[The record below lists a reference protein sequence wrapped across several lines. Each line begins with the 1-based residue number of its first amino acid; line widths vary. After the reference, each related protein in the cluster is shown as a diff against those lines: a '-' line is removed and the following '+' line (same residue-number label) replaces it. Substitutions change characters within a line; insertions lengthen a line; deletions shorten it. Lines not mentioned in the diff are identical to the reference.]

1 MSGYA
6 SLVRRAA
13 VVALFAV
20 SMGWAQDA
28 GALQR
33 LLEAGRPVEAWQQ
46 ARQWAGRQP
55 ASAEAQYWSGLTALR
70 CGAFDEAEAA
80 LGRSLK
86 IRPASVPAAMALGE
100 TFDRQDRPAKAI
112 EWYEKAWELDK
123 SQSEPLVR
131 IARVYQQNAAWSDA
145 EEYFKRA
152 QALGAGSVA
161 EDLDAARTAAKEQAS
176 GVVSARSLA
185 ANSRGLKP
193 PVKNAAE
200 ASVKAPAAGDDAARV
215 AFQISFPRNKFAVAD
230 LSPTARAQ
238 LDEVA
243 ASLLTPEWKAKGP
256 LLVEGHACSCGTASY
271 NMELGLKRAEA
282 IREYLIAKGALSQS
296 ESKSASMGS
305 SNPVKV
311 SPHPQLSY
319 EACERDETHNMNRR
333 VVLKEQRSGAVAQV
347 SFWYRPATGGDF
359 RPLTSGAALRTKDQ
373 IKVKLESF
381 EAVHAYV
388 FHHGSAGDWSVL
400 FPNKGITPAAP
411 ANPLPNGSPL
421 WIPGPGDGLSLDE
434 TPGPE
439 ETLVFVSP
447 GPDPDLEKIA
457 SRLRGGEAVAEVPPL
472 KVAKQ
477 PQQAPQQPPAQPQPQ
492 SQPQSQRQASHQP
505 QAPPTPATSQLED
518 YVISTRGLKGVPA
531 SAPGNLLLK
540 LRSFASVKF
549 EHKPAQ

>member
-1 MSGYA
+1 
-6 SLVRRAA
+6 
-13 VVALFAV
+13 
-20 SMGWAQDA
+20 
-28 GALQR
+28 
-33 LLEAGRPVEAWQQ
+33 
-46 ARQWAGRQP
+46 
-55 ASAEAQYWSGLTALR
+55 
-70 CGAFDEAEAA
+70 
-80 LGRSLK
+80 
-86 IRPASVPAAMALGE
+86 
-100 TFDRQDRPAKAI
+100 
-112 EWYEKAWELDK
+112 
-123 SQSEPLVR
+123 
-131 IARVYQQNAAWSDA
+131 
-145 EEYFKRA
+145 
-152 QALGAGSVA
+152 
-161 EDLDAARTAAKEQAS
+161 
-176 GVVSARSLA
+176 
-185 ANSRGLKP
+185 
-193 PVKNAAE
+193 
-200 ASVKAPAAGDDAARV
+200 
-215 AFQISFPRNKFAVAD
+215 
-230 LSPTARAQ
+230 
-238 LDEVA
+238 
-243 ASLLTPEWKAKGP
+243 
-256 LLVEGHACSCGTASY
+256 
-271 NMELGLKRAEA
+271 MELGLKRAEA

-457 SRLRGGEAVAEVPPL
+457 SRLRGGEAVAEVPPP
-472 KVAKQ
+472 KAAKQ
-477 PQQAPQQPPAQPQPQ
+477 QAQQAPQTQQQAQAPQPQ
-492 SQPQSQRQASHQP
+492 AQQHP
-505 QAPPTPATSQLED
+505 QARQQAQGPSDYAPAAD
-518 YVISTRGLKGVPA
+518 FDIPTRGLKGVPA

>member
-1 MSGYA
+1 MSGSA

-13 VVALFAV
+13 IAALFAV
-20 SMGWAQDA
+20 GVGWTQDA
-28 GALQR
+28 GTLQR
-33 LLEAGRPVEAWQQ
+33 LLETSRPVEAWQQ
-46 ARQWAGRQP
+46 ARQWAERQP

-70 CGAFDEAEAA
+70 CGAFEEAEAA

-86 IRPASVPAAMALGE
+86 IRPASIPAAMALGE
-100 TFDRQDRPAKAI
+100 AFDRQDRPAKAI

-152 QALGAGSVA
+152 QALGASSVA
-161 EDLDAARTAAKEQAS
+161 EDLDATRTAAKEQAT

-200 ASVKAPAAGDDAARV
+200 ASVQARVAGEDAARV

-243 ASLLTPEWKAKGP
+243 ASLMTPEWKAKGP

-282 IREYLIAKGALSQS
+282 IREYLITKGALSQS
-296 ESKSASMGS
+296 ESKAASMGS

-319 EACERDETHNMNRR
+319 EACERDETHNKNRR

-347 SFWYRPATGGDF
+347 SFWYRPAAGGDF
-359 RPLTSGAALRTKDQ
+359 RPLTSGASLKTKDQ

-400 FPNKGITPAAP
+400 FPNKEITPETP

-421 WIPGPGDGLSLDE
+421 WIPGPGEGLALDE

-447 GPDPDLEKIA
+447 GPDPDLERIA
-457 SRLRGGEAVAEVPPL
+457 SRLRGGEAVAEVPPPKAPKPPQPKQPPTL
-472 KVAKQ
+472 PSQ
-477 PQQAPQQPPAQPQPQ
+477 PQQQGQAQQ
-492 SQPQSQRQASHQP
+492 QP
-505 QAPPTPATSQLED
+505 QALPTPPPTSQPTSQPED
-518 YVISTRGLKGVPA
+518 YVISTKGLKGVPA